1 MPNRSREWCKHRGLG
16 DICGQGIRS
25 MAGRSS
31 RPNNEWPQ
39 ETQLPRVA
47 EEAENDTSATPGS
60 DFDPPTLVFPFLNWD
75 EQF

>member
-1 MPNRSREWCKHRGLG
+1 
-16 DICGQGIRS
+16 

-47 EEAENDTSATPGS
+47 EAAENDTSATPGS